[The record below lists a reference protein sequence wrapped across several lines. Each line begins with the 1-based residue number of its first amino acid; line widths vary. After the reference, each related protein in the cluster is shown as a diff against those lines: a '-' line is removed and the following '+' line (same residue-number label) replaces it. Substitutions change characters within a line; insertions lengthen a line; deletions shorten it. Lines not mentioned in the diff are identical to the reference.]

1 MGCYPN
7 SIAAQVVN
15 GLLAGGATVV
25 ATSPSSLDSSNMI
38 SQNASLRLPWLTQAF
53 GGSRV
58 NSGLFLA
65 IIALIFVWLLMK
77 KTTLGFEI
85 RSVGLNPFAS
95 EAR

>member
-1 MGCYPN
+1 
-7 SIAAQVVN
+7 
-15 GLLAGGATVV
+15 
-25 ATSPSSLDSSNMI
+25 MI

-77 KTTLGFEI
+77 KTTLGFEA
-85 RSVGLNPFAS
+85 SNPKVVFFINSQTKISAMIAKNKP
-95 EAR
+95 EFTREPPKACVNQGNRNDAF